1 MDDVVTF
8 RVAIKVKVLLTSVY
22 CVLSKYLGCVLWALY
37 FVISQYFSFTVLSMA
52 VVGTVHLTAR

>member
-22 CVLSKYLGCVLWALY
+22 CVLSKYLGCALVGLYLSLYHNTFLSLCYLWQ
-37 FVISQYFSFTVLSMA
+37 S
-52 VVGTVHLTAR
+52 